1 MKTTHYLKTDPA
13 VFAATMIGHKT
24 HEIRLNDRDFK
35 VGDTLVLRET
45 TETGA
50 AIAAGAPLAYTGRRA
65 VRVVTHVLEG
75 YGLAP
80 GWCVLS
86 CALPDDEADAD
97 EAIRLAAIAL
107 AADSVGDFLQGAHWS
122 RGGMLAERAGHI
134 AAIGHLSALVDEL
147 RGRPVV
153 EWQARAGKSGEWR
166 RVTPMH
172 GETLAQRVAY
182 LRSLTHADGSPSYE
196 LRALCIAEE
205 QAHG

>member
-13 VFAATMIGHKT
+13 VFGATITGHKT
-24 HEIRLNDRDFK
+24 HEIRLNDRGFK

-50 AIAAGAPLAYTGRRA
+50 AIAAGAPLAYTGCRA

-80 GWCVLS
+80 GWCILS

-107 AADSVGDFLQGAHWS
+107 AADSVGDFVRGAHWS
-122 RGGMLAERAGHI
+122 RGSMLAERAGHS

-147 RGRPVV
+147 RGQQGVLV
-153 EWQARAGKSGEWR
+153 ELLRECLAPLGSAADTDFDVDSERLTRGLVARIEDAVRAIDAEKR
-166 RVTPMH
+166 ARH
-172 GETLAQRVAY
+172 G
-182 LRSLTHADGSPSYE
+182 
-196 LRALCIAEE
+196 
-205 QAHG
+205 